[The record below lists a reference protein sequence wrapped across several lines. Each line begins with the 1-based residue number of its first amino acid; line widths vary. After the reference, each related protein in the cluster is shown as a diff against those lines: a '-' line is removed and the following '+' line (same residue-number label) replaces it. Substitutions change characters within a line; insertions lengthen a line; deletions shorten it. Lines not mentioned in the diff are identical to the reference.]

1 MVYAT
6 KGKGN
11 PISGSI
17 LEENA
22 AAFTMNIREQVKDF
36 AASEMGKLLWD
47 KNTEKYYG

>member
-17 LEENA
+17 LEEKA
-22 AAFTMNIREQVKDF
+22 AAFTMNIGEKIKDF
-36 AASEMGKLLWD
+36 AASEMGKLL
-47 KNTEKYYG
+47 

>member
-17 LEENA
+17 LEEKST
-22 AAFTMNIREQVKDF
+22 AFAMNIGEQVKDF
-36 AASEMGKLLWD
+36 TASEMGNLLWD